1 MKINWVY
8 DFIGSDTLPNSF
20 DYETIRTKL
29 GNRDLNPINDDIKN
43 LGGYGSLA
51 TSDIVNQ
58 VNGNVVSTHSLIDLD
73 ESHLKNSSDIFIYP
87 IKINDLLIN
96 LYYGKTTLLS
106 NISEKIKIKKQKK
119 NLYFLIEYL
128 WEGEFYPQ
136 FFYTLY
142 FELTEHK
149 IPKENVLLVTNTKNI
164 KELHDNFILKNN
176 FKDKIKVLHANAC
189 MNGKYQDYI
198 NNNNTFV
205 NDSILDV
212 VSKRKNKTLILNR
225 RLRAHRMCF
234 LTLLANE
241 DLLSETATSFDL
253 DLNLYKEWDEM
264 MEYWMQVREPF
275 NDFKYIKKFR
285 KGFTPLSKVNKQI
298 LDYDNIDGV
307 IGLGHETPSLYKDT
321 YFSIVTETLFFEES
335 EFVSEKTFK
344 PISQL
349 HPFVVLG
356 SPNTLSY
363 LHEYGFKTFS
373 KWWDESYDTEL
384 DNTKRFIKVWEV
396 SKSLIEKSDE
406 EWIEMLKEMKEILIY
421 NRNLFLQI
429 NKSLT
434 STINDNIKKIF
445 NNESLQANNRLF

>member
-1 MKINWVY
+1 M
-8 DFIGSDTLPNSF
+8 D
-20 DYETIRTKL
+20 
-29 GNRDLNPINDDIKN
+29 
-43 LGGYGSLA
+43 
-51 TSDIVNQ
+51 
-58 VNGNVVSTHSLIDLD
+58 
-73 ESHLKNSSDIFIYP
+73 
-87 IKINDLLIN
+87 
-96 LYYGKTTLLS
+96 GK
-106 NISEKIKIKKQKK
+106 
-119 NLYFLIEYL
+119 
-128 WEGEFYPQ
+128 
-136 FFYTLY
+136 
-142 FELTEHK
+142 
-149 IPKENVLLVTNTKNI
+149 
-164 KELHDNFILKNN
+164 
-176 FKDKIKVLHANAC
+176 
-189 MNGKYQDYI
+189 
-198 NNNNTFV
+198 
-205 NDSILDV
+205 
-212 VSKRKNKTLILNR
+212 
-225 RLRAHRMCF
+225 
-234 LTLLANE
+234 
-241 DLLSETATSFDL
+241 
-253 DLNLYKEWDEM
+253 
-264 MEYWMQVREPF
+264 VREPF

-363 LHEYGFKTFS
+363 FYEYGFKTFS

-445 NNESLQANNRLF
+445 NNESLQFQ